1 LWFKHTVPRR
11 QNAAFTLVEIMIVV
25 SIIALLAAIAVP
37 SFLRARVRSQNS
49 KFINALR
56 VASDAIDLYTTEH
69 PGEFPADVTR
79 GIVPPELVRYL
90 DETFDWTARTPIGGR
105 WDWDFNVMSVTAA
118 VSIVDPPDVERM
130 TEIDR
135 TYDDGN
141 LTAGRFQRL
150 AVDRY
155 AVIIQR

>member
-1 LWFKHTVPRR
+1 M
-11 QNAAFTLVEIMIVV
+11 MIVV
-25 SIIALLAAIAVP
+25 AIIALLAAIAVP
-37 SFLRARVRSQNS
+37 SFMRARIRSQNS

-56 VASDAIDLYTTEH
+56 VASDAIDIYTTEH
-69 PGEFPADVTR
+69 AGRYPADVNR
-79 GIVPPELVRYL
+79 GIVPPELVGYL
-90 DETFDWTARTPIGGR
+90 DQTFDWTARTPIGGR

-118 VSIVDPPDVERM
+118 VSIVDPPDVQRM

-135 TYDDGN
+135 TYDDGD

-150 AVDRY
+150 AADRY